1 MHVFLYQN
9 KLGENT
15 SKKKNKN
22 LQIKRAFE
30 ELFQRQRKKMKL
42 LYDIE
47 FINFSIKK
55 NISKLRVND
64 KLEEEICNMY
74 LRRKS

>member
-1 MHVFLYQN
+1 
-9 KLGENT
+9 
-15 SKKKNKN
+15 
-22 LQIKRAFE
+22 
-30 ELFQRQRKKMKL
+30 MKL

-55 NISKLRVND
+55 NISKPRVND

-74 LRRKS
+74 LRGKS